1 MLNKKCFLLSTDVI
15 GYMKKEK
22 PQKTSENE
30 GLSIDSLNTVI
41 DANKDLYN
49 ELNALTELEAIEK
62 ISSEEEQKTT
72 QRKITKPGFVIFKIS
87 IAWRSMRARFALF
100 SNDFLPG
107 KSSAQCLNA
116 HHFEPSLIRC
126 VNVSRHFNDALA

>member
-15 GYMKKEK
+15 RYMKKEK

-62 ISSEEEQKTT
+62 ISSEEEQNTT
-72 QRKITKPGFVIFKIS
+72 QKKITVPSFVIFDRIKDVYYDNDLIRYALWS
-87 IAWRSMRARFALF
+87 ILLMLASTTILTVVEYDIFRADVADDIL
-100 SNDFLPG
+100 
-107 KSSAQCLNA
+107 
-116 HHFEPSLIRC
+116 SLI
-126 VNVSRHFNDALA
+126 HI